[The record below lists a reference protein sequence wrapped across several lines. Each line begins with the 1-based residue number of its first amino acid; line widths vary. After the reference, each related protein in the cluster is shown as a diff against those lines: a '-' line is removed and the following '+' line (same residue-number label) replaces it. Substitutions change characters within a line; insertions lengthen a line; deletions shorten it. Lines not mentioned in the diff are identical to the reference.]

1 MLWSFPPPTRPTR
14 PTDVALEPS
23 VGATELSVV
32 DIVVGTGDPIPAGR
46 TAVVHMLLVRGDNEA
61 ILYNTWESGEPF
73 LIELVEGDLGAGR
86 SPASRGCASVAWR
99 AITMPPDQAF
109 GPGGD
114 PQLGLPA
121 NTDLIVVA
129 ELFGL
134 Y

>member
-1 MLWSFPPPTRPTR
+1 MR
-14 PTDVALEPS
+14 
-23 VGATELSVV
+23 VG
-32 DIVVGTGDPIPAGR
+32 GR
-46 TAVVHMLLVRGDNEA
+46 RV
-61 ILYNTWESGEPF
+61 
-73 LIELVEGDLGAGR
+73 
-86 SPASRGCASVAWR
+86 
-99 AITMPPDQAF
+99 ITMPFDEAF